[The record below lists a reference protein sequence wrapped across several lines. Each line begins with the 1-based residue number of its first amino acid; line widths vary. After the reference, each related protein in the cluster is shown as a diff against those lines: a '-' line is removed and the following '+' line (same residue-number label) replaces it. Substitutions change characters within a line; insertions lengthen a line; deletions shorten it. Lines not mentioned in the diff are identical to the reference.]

1 MTESMALIDCPDGA
15 DFKFGILIQKKDI
28 FVSVDGRLPNGSE
41 ISQALKKY
49 SNKDILGLYG
59 EKAYHTFTAALSP
72 DAAEPE
78 GFKRI
83 PYRNLFVTEPAEH
96 AAVVARAALLL
107 DWLHHTKYCASC
119 GSHLYLSTTETALEC
134 PQCRRI
140 WYPVLAPCIIV
151 LISKGEQILLAR
163 HVQHISDLYTCIAG
177 FIEAGETAEEAVV
190 REIREEVGLT
200 VKDIR
205 YRGSQGWPYPNQL
218 MLAFRAEYV
227 SGDITVQKEELSE
240 AAWFTRDAL
249 PPIPLPGSAAY
260 DLICGD
266 WY

>member
-1 MTESMALIDCPDGA
+1 MALIDCPDGA

-59 EKAYHTFTAALSP
+59 EKAYHTFAAALSP
-72 DAAEPE
+72 DAAVPE

-83 PYRNLFVTEPAEH
+83 PYRNVFVTEPAEY

-107 DWLHHTKYCASC
+107 DWLQHTKYCASC

-227 SGDITVQKEELSE
+227 SGDITVQQEELSE

-249 PPIPLPGSAAY
+249 PPIPLPGSAAHR
-260 DLICGD
+260 LICGD
-266 WY
+266 WF

>member
-1 MTESMALIDCPDGA
+1 MALIDCPNGA
-15 DFKFGILIQKKDI
+15 DFEFGILIQKKNI
-28 FVSVDGRLPNGSE
+28 FISENGRLPSGSE
-41 ISQALKKY
+41 L
-49 SNKDILGLYG
+49 SNIIGRYNAQDILSLYG
-59 EKAYHTFTAALSP
+59 ERAYHTFAAALSP

-78 GFKRI
+78 GLKRI
-83 PYRNLFVTEPAEH
+83 PYRNLFVTEPAGYT
-96 AAVVARAALLL
+96 AVVARAALLL
-107 DWLHHTKYCASC
+107 DWLQHTKYCASC
-119 GSHLYLSTTETALEC
+119 AGRLQLSVTETALEC
-134 PQCRRI
+134 PQCCRI

-163 HVQHISDLYTCIAG
+163 HVQHISDIYTCIAG
-177 FIEAGETAEEAVV
+177 FIEAGETAEEAVA

-249 PPIPLPGSAAY
+249 PPIPLPGSAAHR
-260 DLICGD
+260 LICGD

>member
-1 MTESMALIDCPDGA
+1 MALIDCPNGA
-15 DFKFGILIQKKDI
+15 DFEFGILIQKKNI
-28 FVSVDGRLPNGSE
+28 FVSENGRLPSGSE
-41 ISQALKKY
+41 VTKAIRKY
-49 SNKDILGLYG
+49 NNQDILGVYG
-59 EKAYHTFTAALSP
+59 ERAYHTFAAALSP
-72 DAAEPE
+72 DAAEPK

-83 PYRNLFVTEPAEH
+83 PYRNLFITEPSEHSEH
-96 AAVVARAALLL
+96 AARAVLLL
-107 DWLHHTKYCASC
+107 DWLHHTKYCPSC
-119 GSHLYLSTTETALEC
+119 GSSLHLSITETALEC

-140 WYPVLAPCIIV
+140 LYPVLAPCIIV

-163 HVQHISDLYTCIAG
+163 HVQHTSDIYTCIAG
-177 FIEAGETAEEAVV
+177 FIEAGESAEEAVI
-190 REIREEVGLT
+190 REVHEEVGLT

-205 YRGSQGWPYPNQL
+205 YCGSQGWPYPNQL

-227 SGDITVQKEELSE
+227 LGDITVQKEELSE

-260 DLICGD
+260 RLICGD

>member
-1 MTESMALIDCPDGA
+1 MALIDCSDGTG
-15 DFKFGILIQKKDI
+15 FEFGILIQKKNI
-28 FVSVDGRLPNGSE
+28 FISENGRLPSGSE

-49 SNKDILGLYG
+49 SHKDILGLYG
-59 EKAYHTFTAALSP
+59 EKAYHTFAAALSP

-83 PYRNLFVTEPAEH
+83 PYRNLFVTEPAGYT
-96 AAVVARAALLL
+96 AVVARAALLL
-107 DWLHHTKYCASC
+107 DWLQHTKYCASC
-119 GSHLYLSTTETALEC
+119 AGRLQLSVTETALEC

-140 WYPVLAPCIIV
+140 FYPVLAPCIIV
-151 LISKGEQILLAR
+151 LISKGKQILLAR
-163 HVQHISDLYTCIAG
+163 HVQHTSDIYTCIAG
-177 FIEAGETAEEAVV
+177 FIEAGESAEEAVI
-190 REIREEVGLT
+190 REVHEEVGLT

-205 YRGSQGWPYPNQL
+205 YRGSQAWPYPNQL

-249 PPIPLPGSAAY
+249 PPIPRPGSAAHR
-260 DLICGD
+260 LIFGD

>member
-1 MTESMALIDCPDGA
+1 MALIDCPDGA
-15 DFKFGILIQKKDI
+15 DFEFGILIQKKDVFI
-28 FVSVDGRLPNGSE
+28 SENGRLPNGSE

-49 SNKDILGLYG
+49 SHKDILGLYG
-59 EKAYHTFTAALSP
+59 EKAYHTFAAALSP

-83 PYRNLFVTEPAEH
+83 PYRNLFITEPAEY
-96 AAVVARAALLL
+96 ASIVARAALLL
-107 DWLHHTKYCASC
+107 DWLQHTKYCPSC
-119 GSHLYLSTTETALEC
+119 GSRLYLSTTETALEC

-177 FIEAGETAEEAVV
+177 FIEAGETAEEAVA

-205 YRGSQGWPYPNQL
+205 YCGS
-218 MLAFRAEYV
+218 
-227 SGDITVQKEELSE
+227 
-240 AAWFTRDAL
+240 
-249 PPIPLPGSAAY
+249 
-260 DLICGD
+260 
-266 WY
+266 

>member
-1 MTESMALIDCPDGA
+1 MALIDCSDGTG
-15 DFKFGILIQKKDI
+15 FEFGILIQKKDI
-28 FVSVDGRLPNGSE
+28 FISKNGWLPSGIEVSQ
-41 ISQALKKY
+41 ILKKY
-49 SNKDILGLYG
+49 TDRDILRFYG
-59 EKAYHTFTAALSP
+59 EKAYHTFAAALSP
-72 DAAEPE
+72 DAAVPV

-83 PYRNLFVTEPAEH
+83 PYRDLFVTESDDHVAI
-96 AAVVARAALLL
+96 VARAALLL
-107 DWLHHTKYCASC
+107 DWLNHTKYCSSC
-119 GSHLYLSTTETALEC
+119 GSCLYLSITETALEC

-140 WYPVLAPCIIV
+140 FYPVLAPCIIV

-163 HVQHISDLYTCIAG
+163 HVQHISDIYTCIAG
-177 FIEAGETAEEAVV
+177 FIEAGETAEEAVA

-205 YRGSQGWPYPNQL
+205 YRGSQSWPSPNQL

-240 AAWFTRDAL
+240 AAWFTRNAL

-260 DLICGD
+260 RLICGD
-266 WY
+266 WF

>member
-59 EKAYHTFTAALSP
+59 EKAYHTFAAALSP
-72 DAAEPE
+72 DAAVPE

-83 PYRNLFVTEPAEH
+83 PYRNVFVTEPAEY

-177 FIEAGETAEEAVV
+177 FVRHKIEIFIVIRRIGIRRVV
-190 REIREEVGLT
+190 YTKGRFEHIILF
-200 VKDIR
+200 
-205 YRGSQGWPYPNQL
+205 Q
-218 MLAFRAEYV
+218 
-227 SGDITVQKEELSE
+227 
-240 AAWFTRDAL
+240 
-249 PPIPLPGSAAY
+249 SAAEKTKAAY
-260 DLICGD
+260 CKRKQFV
-266 WY
+266 

>member
-1 MTESMALIDCPDGA
+1 MALITCPDGA
-15 DFKFGILIQKKDI
+15 DFEFGILIQKKDI
-28 FVSVDGRLPNGSE
+28 FVFENGRLPNGSE
-41 ISQALKKY
+41 VSQALKKY
-49 SNKDILGLYG
+49 TDSDILGLYG
-59 EKAYHTFTAALSP
+59 EKAYHTFAAALSP
-72 DAAEPE
+72 DAAVPE

-83 PYRNLFVTEPAEH
+83 PYRNLFVTETAEY

-107 DWLHHTKYCASC
+107 DWLHHTKYCSSC
-119 GSHLYLSTTETALEC
+119 GSRLHLSVSETALEC

-140 WYPVLAPCIIV
+140 CYPVLAPCIIV
-151 LISKGEQILLAR
+151 LISKGEHILLAR
-163 HVQHISDLYTCIAG
+163 HVQHISDIYTCIAG
-177 FIEAGETAEEAVV
+177 FIEAGETAEEAVA

-240 AAWFTRDAL
+240 AAWFTQDAL
-249 PPIPLPGSAAY
+249 PPIPLPGSAAHR
-260 DLICGD
+260 LICGD

>member
-1 MTESMALIDCPDGA
+1 MALIDCSDGTG
-15 DFKFGILIQKKDI
+15 FEFGVLIQKKDI
-28 FVSVDGRLPNGSE
+28 FISENGRLPNGSE

-59 EKAYHTFTAALSP
+59 EKACHTFAAALSP
-72 DAAEPE
+72 DAADPE
-78 GFKRI
+78 WFKRI
-83 PYRNLFVTEPAEH
+83 PYRNLFITEPAEY
-96 AAVVARAALLL
+96 ASIVARAALLL
-107 DWLHHTKYCASC
+107 DWLNHTKYCSSC
-119 GSHLYLSTTETALEC
+119 GSCLYLSITETALEC

-140 WYPVLAPCIIV
+140 YYPVLAPCIIV

-163 HVQHISDLYTCIAG
+163 HVQHISDIYTCIAG
-177 FIEAGETAEEAVV
+177 FIEAGETAEEAVA

-205 YRGSQGWPYPNQL
+205 YRGSQSWPYPNQL

-240 AAWFTRDAL
+240 AAWFTRNAL

-260 DLICGD
+260 RLICGD
-266 WY
+266 WF

>member
-1 MTESMALIDCPDGA
+1 MALIDCPDGA
-15 DFKFGILIQKKDI
+15 DFEFGILIQKKNI
-28 FVSVDGRLPNGSE
+28 FISENGRLPSGSE
-41 ISQALKKY
+41 L
-49 SNKDILGLYG
+49 SNIIGRYNAQDILSLYG
-59 EKAYHTFTAALSP
+59 ERAYHTFAAALSP

-78 GFKRI
+78 GLKRI
-83 PYRNLFVTEPAEH
+83 PYRNLFITEPAEYG
-96 AAVVARAALLL
+96 AVVARAALLL
-107 DWLHHTKYCASC
+107 DWLQHTKYCASC
-119 GSHLYLSTTETALEC
+119 AGRLQLSVTETALEC
-134 PQCRRI
+134 PQCSRI
-140 WYPVLAPCIIV
+140 FYPVLAPCIIV

-163 HVQHISDLYTCIAG
+163 HVQHTSDIYTCIAG
-177 FIEAGETAEEAVV
+177 FIEAGETAEEAVA

-249 PPIPLPGSAAY
+249 PPIPLPGSAAHR
-260 DLICGD
+260 LICGD
-266 WY
+266 WF